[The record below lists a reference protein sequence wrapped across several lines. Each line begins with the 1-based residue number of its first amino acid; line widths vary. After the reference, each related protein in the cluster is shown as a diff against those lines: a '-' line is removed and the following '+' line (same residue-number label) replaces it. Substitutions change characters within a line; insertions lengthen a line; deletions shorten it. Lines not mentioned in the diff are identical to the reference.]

1 MLLAESQLRRL
12 IRKSILL
19 EYDWGGTDPF
29 GYGSDPPS
37 HEEWKPK
44 NPEDL
49 ANAIKMLGYFT
60 PAWPAMFVIDL
71 ARAISHT
78 TQSEDSTHLRDFI
91 AFALSAAGIGKFFRH
106 VAIPLTKYITSFLTA
121 NGVKG
126 AANVAVSATS
136 KSNRINQ
143 SSSQKFMKWLDDS
156 SAMKPLPGLQP
167 GKLFHGNTS
176 TYVNTRLSS
185 DPKLFFHAP
194 VGKASSSLYGGA
206 RHAPGSGETI
216 FFANSP
222 KLAVDYAV
230 RYAKDLKSSPVLII
244 ANGAKIS
251 SLRRNPF
258 KYYPYW
264 RSKTI
269 PANLMK
275 VIPLKF
281 TGGKLPGPKQ
291 NSWKMLTPE
300 TKQLISAVPL

>member
-1 MLLAESQLRRL
+1 MLIQELQLRSL
-12 IRKSILL
+12 IQQILL

-29 GYGSDPPS
+29 GHGDDPLPP
-37 HEEWKPK
+37 EEWHPK
-44 NPEDL
+44 NPEEL
-49 ANAIKMLGYFT
+49 ANAIQSIGYFT
-60 PAWPAMFVIDL
+60 PAWPYMFAIDL

-78 TQSEDSTHLRDFI
+78 TQSEDSTYLRDFI

-106 VAIPLTKYITSFLTA
+106 VSVPIIKYITSFLTA
-121 NGVKG
+121 SGVKG
-126 AANVAVSATS
+126 AANVAVSATN
-136 KSNRINQ
+136 KSNRIDQ

-167 GKLFHGNTS
+167 EKLFHGNTS
-176 TYVNTRLSS
+176 TYVSTRLSS

-230 RYAKDLKSSPVLII
+230 RYAKDFKSSPVLII

-281 TGGKLPGPKQ
+281 TGGSLPGPGQ
-291 NSWKMLTPE
+291 NRWKLLTPE
-300 TKQLISAVPL
+300 TRKLIQSVSF